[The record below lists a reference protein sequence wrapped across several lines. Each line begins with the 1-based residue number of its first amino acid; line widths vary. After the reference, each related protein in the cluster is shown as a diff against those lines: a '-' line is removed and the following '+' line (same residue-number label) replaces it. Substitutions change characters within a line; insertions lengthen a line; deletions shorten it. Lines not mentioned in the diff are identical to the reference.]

1 LAGIACVWY
10 YRYKSRFY
18 SNVLFTGW
26 RVLLFAGIVP
36 LTSALFVA
44 SVGIYQLPQLGL
56 RVSVISIGTILI
68 GIVPELNKRHDDRI
82 DGKGIAWLNVDLVNC
97 RIEFGAY
104 GGFHFHRLDDAKRFA
119 RPYRMPGSHQD

>member
-36 LTSALFVA
+36 LTSTLFVA

-68 GIVPELNKRHDDRI
+68 GIVP
-82 DGKGIAWLNVDLVNC
+82 LVYY
-97 RIEFGAY
+97 RRRYKSRSYTDPPESAGA
-104 GGFHFHRLDDAKRFA
+104 KQT
-119 RPYRMPGSHQD
+119 P